1 MKARFAHTLVILLL
15 LNTACGSDGPAGPGG
30 PGGPN
35 NGTFSARIDNTNWS
49 ASMIMPAVTA
59 ISGGASAIGAG
70 SQTFTVAFAWQDQQ
84 GTGTWTIGGGGNSVG
99 FNASLTSGTQQ
110 WVASVIG
117 GSGTL
122 TITTRTA
129 NRVAGTFSFTMV
141 PVPGTST
148 TGTRNI
154 TNGQFDV
161 TF

>member
-1 MKARFAHTLVILLL
+1 MNSRPMSLAVILLL
-15 LNTACGSDGPAGPGG
+15 ATAACGSDGPAGPGG
-30 PGGPN
+30 PGGPD
-35 NGTFSARIDNTNWS
+35 NGTFSARIDNSNWS
-49 ASMIMPAVTA
+49 ASAIMPAITA
-59 ISGGASAIGAG
+59 TAGGASAIGAG
-70 SQTFTVAFAWQDQQ
+70 SQTFTMAFAWQDQQ
-84 GTGTWTIGGGGNSVG
+84 GTGTWTIGGSGSSVG

-148 TGTRNI
+148 TGTRNV